1 MTDIQRLSA
10 AECYPYNLAIVLANT
25 NKMVEAKTYA
35 NDCDLS
41 RLQRIITDLI
51 NCDDPN
57 TSFPVRL
64 TQMYFYNG
72 MTLNELQ
79 DAYKQLDFIAA
90 EEIKKGIK
98 IIKVYEDIYLRSKDE
113 IVQNSRATALKYKK
127 RCEEYEKIF
136 KQLEESLKSINKS

>member
-25 NKMVEAKTYA
+25 NKMVEAKAYA

-64 TQMYFYNG
+64 TEMYFYNG

-79 DAYKQLDFIAA
+79 DAYKQLDFIAT
-90 EEIKKGIK
+90 EEMTKAIK
-98 IIKVYEDIYLRSKDE
+98 IIKVYEDIYLRSKDDT
-113 IVQNSRATALKYKK
+113 VRNLRAKALSYKIKCEKYETAL
-127 RCEEYEKIF
+127 
-136 KQLEESLKSINKS
+136 KQLEESLKSINEK